1 MNKTL
6 YDQDYYLW
14 LEHTTQLLK
23 QGKFSGVD
31 IPNLID
37 EIEGMGKSQ
46 KQALK
51 SNLRVV
57 LMHLLKYQYQPE
69 KRSNSW
75 KYSIREHR
83 NCLHDQFEDSPSLKR
98 DFNDVFQQCYANARE
113 EAADETGLSIDTF
126 PIESPFLPEQS
137 LNTEYLPS

>member
-37 EIEGMGKSQ
+37 EIEDMGKTR
-46 KQALK
+46 
-51 SNLRVV
+51 N
-57 LMHLLKYQYQPE
+57 
-69 KRSNSW
+69 KR
-75 KYSIREHR
+75 
-83 NCLHDQFEDSPSLKR
+83 
-98 DFNDVFQQCYANARE
+98 
-113 EAADETGLSIDTF
+113 
-126 PIESPFLPEQS
+126 
-137 LNTEYLPS
+137 

>member
-37 EIEGMGKSQ
+37 EIE
-46 KQALK
+46 
-51 SNLRVV
+51 V
-57 LMHLLKYQYQPE
+57 
-69 KRSNSW
+69 
-75 KYSIREHR
+75 
-83 NCLHDQFEDSPSLKR
+83 HDQFEDSPSLKR

>member
-37 EIEGMGKSQ
+37 EIEGLAQNQ

-51 SNLRVV
+51 SNIRVV
-57 LMHLLKYQYQPE
+57 LIHLLKYQYQPE
-69 KRSNSW
+69 KITDSWVNS
-75 KYSIREHR
+75 INEHR
-83 NCLHDQFEDSPSLKR
+83 DRIYDIFDDSPGLRQYLRNEFSKVYARARKR
-98 DFNDVFQQCYANARE
+98 ASRETQKPLDVFPTDCPFTIEQVL
-113 EAADETGLSIDTF
+113 DENYF
-126 PIESPFLPEQS
+126 PQ
-137 LNTEYLPS
+137 

>member
-75 KYSIREHR
+75 KYSIREHK
-83 NCLHDQFEDSPSLKR
+83 NCLHDQFEDSPVSSEILMTYFSSVMQMLERKLPTKR
-98 DFNDVFQQCYANARE
+98 V
-113 EAADETGLSIDTF
+113 
-126 PIESPFLPEQS
+126 
-137 LNTEYLPS
+137 YL